1 MPPAPAP
8 GKAAEYSPIG
18 PTQVWRSNQTARGE
32 GQNGFSGNNSG
43 ITPSPSINSNDSTGN
58 VSGDS
63 SNFTTIQKRSD
74 DNSTGSSKTGEDSG
88 STGSTGNTSGN

>member
-8 GKAAEYSPIG
+8 GKAAEYSPVG
-18 PTQVWRSNQTARGE
+18 PTQVWRSNETARGE

-43 ITPSPSINSNDSTGN
+43 ITPPSPGINSNDRNG

-63 SNFTTIQKRSD
+63 SNYTTIQKRSD
-74 DNSTGSSKTGEDSG
+74 DNSIGSSKTGEENG
-88 STGSTGNTSGN
+88 STGSSGNTSGN

>member
-8 GKAAEYSPIG
+8 GKAAEYSPVG
-18 PTQVWRSNQTARGE
+18 PTQVWRSNETARSE

-43 ITPSPSINSNDSTGN
+43 ITPSQSINSNGN

-74 DNSTGSSKTGEDSG
+74 DNSIGSSKTGEDNG
-88 STGSTGNTSGN
+88 STGSSGNTSGN